1 MASTFIGNVE
11 GEPVRRW
18 CAKEKIY
25 KPISCPQMVN
35 EYNKF
40 MEGVDLC
47 DMLLSLY
54 RIRLKSNKWYM
65 SVFYYLVK
73 VSVTNAEQKT
83 CTEDITQRHRM
94 GPSN

>member
-1 MASTFIGNVE
+1 
-11 GEPVRRW
+11 
-18 CAKEKIY
+18 
-25 KPISCPQMVN
+25 MVN